1 MTTMEVSAAL
11 LERDIFS
18 FSNRPFQEAKENG
31 KMICC
36 KYYEIAGVVNFFAR
50 QTVLKQHFRTIHR
63 NTDMKDL
70 TDINAKCKVLFQHS
84 HGEETTKVIKQLS
97 RLRLQTVNSS
107 FSCDEM
113 KI

>member
-36 KYYEIAGVVNFFAR
+36 KYYEIAGVINFFAK

-63 NTDMKDL
+63 STDVKDL

-84 HGEETTKVIKQLS
+84 MAKKP
-97 RLRLQTVNSS
+97 R
-107 FSCDEM
+107 
-113 KI
+113 K